1 VSEAHAQPESA
12 APGGGHESRGPS
24 PLTRMLIRLG
34 ALFLIGALLF
44 VFHGI
49 RYYLTPWSQAII
61 NGIVKYTYPHTG
73 QKETTVL
80 LFREEN
86 LQQLKEPYPVSY
98 ERHAMVV
105 DALAS
110 FEPRAIFMDF
120 VFMDKRDGIDKLQ
133 QAICDAQT
141 AGIPVYVAVIRP
153 MEDPNK
159 TTAGEPKAEK
169 AAANEKG
176 SERPRP
182 WLFPCAKQV
191 SAQMAPVYAASG
203 VLTYAHRI
211 AYEKRVPANPDA
223 AGDKSAGDKGVRHK
237 TVSGKGVGAKGTD
250 KDTVVEKEFLTTPAF
265 AMASALGK
273 LEAGERQD
281 MEIIWGNGVP
291 KVNTKWMAECA
302 RSGSWFA
309 HLVSIFADNPLK
321 TSKLR
326 CPYTRTVSVA
336 HLLLSSN
343 DPELAA
349 LVHGKAVFYGAAF
362 DLTGDRV
369 ASPVFDELPG
379 VYLHAMAYD
388 NLVTLGKNYKR
399 AEREFLT
406 PSLAGRQ
413 ISIPLTGVV
422 DALLLLVTV
431 TIVLLVEEP
440 PLPVQKFRKRFTQI
454 SPSRKRLVL
463 GLITA
468 LVVVS
473 VYFDQSL
480 LAALGLLLLMVAI
493 TLLDL
498 VPPAERAPE
507 SLQAFV
513 VRRLLALIVPILAVA
528 AFVTVDR
535 GLGLEAA
542 LLLIAVPGYF
552 LYRVVVGRDMLFAA
566 TAVLLVLASVVLVS
580 PPVNLGP
587 RNVIAYVAFFE
598 LARKLL
604 KHADDVAVQYR
615 ELRDRHREDSEW
627 GWAQPIMPALDNV
640 FAVCRRTVAVTE
652 SKRDSKEEA
661 HARTAV
667 PA

>member
-1 VSEAHAQPESA
+1 
-12 APGGGHESRGPS
+12 
-24 PLTRMLIRLG
+24 MLIRLG
-34 ALFLIGALLF
+34 TLVLIGALLF
-44 VFHGI
+44 VVHGI
-49 RYYLTPWSQAII
+49 RYSLAPWSQAII
-61 NGIVKYTYPHTG
+61 NGIVKYTYEHTG
-73 QKETTVL
+73 QEETTVV

-86 LQQLKEPYPVSY
+86 LQQLNEPYPVQY
-98 ERHAMVV
+98 KRHAMVI

-120 VFMDKRDGIDKLQ
+120 VFIDKREGLDTLQ
-133 QAICDAQT
+133 RAICDAE
-141 AGIPVYVAVIRP
+141 AGGIPVFLAVNRP
-153 MEDPNK
+153 MGDPDP
-159 TTAGEPKAEK
+159 TPEK
-169 AAANEKG
+169 AVANDKG
-176 SERPRP
+176 SEKSRP

-191 SAQMAPVYAASG
+191 SAQMSPVYGASG

-211 AYEKRVPANPDA
+211 VYEKRVPALPGA
-223 AGDKSAGDKGVRHK
+223 VGDKSA
-237 TVSGKGVGAKGTD
+237 
-250 KDTVVEKEFLTTPAF
+250 KDHTVVVKEFRTTPAF

-273 LEAGERQD
+273 LEAGETQD

-291 KVNTKWMAECA
+291 LVNTKWMAECS
-302 RSGSWFA
+302 RSGSWYA
-309 HLVSIFADNPLK
+309 HLVSVFTDNPMK

-326 CPYTRTVSVA
+326 CPYTKSVSVA

-343 DPELAA
+343 DEELAD

-369 ASPVFDELPG
+369 TSPVFDELPG

-388 NLVTLGKNYKR
+388 NLVTFGKNYKR
-399 AEREFLT
+399 ADRELLT
-406 PSLAGRQ
+406 LSLASRQ
-413 ISIPLTGVV
+413 ISIPLTAVV

-454 SPSRKRLVL
+454 SDSRKWLVL

-468 LVVVS
+468 VVVIS
-473 VYFDQSL
+473 VRYEKSL
-480 LAALGLLLLMVAI
+480 LAALGLLLLMTAI
-493 TLLDL
+493 TLFDL
-498 VPPAERAPE
+498 VPPKERPPE

-513 VRRLLALIVPILAVA
+513 TRRLLALVVPLLAVV

-535 GLGLEAA
+535 SLGLEAA

-552 LYRVVVGRDMLFAA
+552 MYRVVVGRDMLFAA
-566 TAVLLVLASVVLVS
+566 TSVLLVLASVVLVS
-580 PPVNLGP
+580 APVNLGP

-604 KHADDVAVQYR
+604 KHADDVAVQYFD
-615 ELRDRHREDSEW
+615 LRDRHPKNSQW
-627 GWAQPIMPALDNV
+627 GWARPIMPALDTV
-640 FAVCRRTVAVTE
+640 FAVCRRTVVDTGRE
-652 SKRDSKEEA
+652 RDNKEEA
-661 HARTAV
+661 HAKHAGA

>member
-1 VSEAHAQPESA
+1 
-12 APGGGHESRGPS
+12 
-24 PLTRMLIRLG
+24 MLIRLG
-34 ALFLIGALLF
+34 ALVLIGALLF

-61 NGIVKYTYPHTG
+61 NGIVKYSYPHTG
-73 QKETTVL
+73 QKETTVV

-98 ERHAMVV
+98 TRHAMVV

-110 FEPRAIFMDF
+110 FEPRAIFIDF
-120 VFMDKRDGIDKLQ
+120 VFMDKRDGTDKLQ

-141 AGIPVYVAVIRP
+141 ARIPVYVAAIRP
-153 MEDPNK
+153 MEDPD
-159 TTAGEPKAEK
+159 
-169 AAANEKG
+169 
-176 SERPRP
+176 
-182 WLFPCAKQV
+182 FPCAKKV

-211 AYEKRVPANPDA
+211 AYEKRVPADPGP
-223 AGDKSAGDKGVRHK
+223 AGDKSASDKRVGHKRVRD
-237 TVSGKGVGAKGTD
+237 KGVGAKDTE
-250 KDTVVEKEFLTTPAF
+250 KDTVVVKEFLTTPAF

-273 LEAGERQD
+273 LEAGETQD

-343 DPELAA
+343 DKELAD
-349 LVHGKAVFYGAAF
+349 LVRGKVVFYGAAF
-362 DLTGDRV
+362 DLAGDRV

-440 PLPVQKFRKRFTQI
+440 PLPVQKFRERFTQI
-454 SPSRKRLVL
+454 SSSRKRLVL

-468 LVVVS
+468 LVVVA
-473 VYFDQSL
+473 VYFDRSL

-498 VPPAERAPE
+498 VPPAERPPE

-513 VRRLLALIVPILAVA
+513 VRRLLALVVPILAVA

-615 ELRDRHREDSEW
+615 ELRNRHPQDSEW
-627 GWAQPIMPALDNV
+627 GWARPIMPALDNV

-652 SKRDSKEEA
+652 SKRNSKKEEA
-661 HARTAV
+661 HASTAV

>member
-1 VSEAHAQPESA
+1 MSEAHAQPESA

-24 PLTRMLIRLG
+24 PLTRILIRLG
-34 ALFLIGALLF
+34 ALVLIGALLF

-73 QKETTVL
+73 QKETTVV

-98 ERHAMVV
+98 KRHAMVV

-110 FEPRAIFMDF
+110 FEPRAIFVDF
-120 VFMDKRDGIDKLQ
+120 VFMDKRDGIDTLQ

-141 AGIPVYVAVIRP
+141 ARIPVYVAVIRP
-153 MEDPNK
+153 MEDPDK
-159 TTAGEPKAEK
+159 ATAAQ
-169 AAANEKG
+169 
-176 SERPRP
+176 P
-182 WLFPCAKQV
+182 WLFPCATQV

-211 AYEKRVPANPDA
+211 AYEKRVPAKPDA
-223 AGDKSAGDKGVRHK
+223 AGDKSAGDKEVRH
-237 TVSGKGVGAKGTD
+237 

-326 CPYTRTVSVA
+326 CPYARTVSVA

-343 DPELAA
+343 DAELADM
-349 LVHGKAVFYGAAF
+349 VRGKAVFYGAAF

-399 AEREFLT
+399 AEREFLM

-440 PLPVQKFRKRFTQI
+440 PLPVQKFRERFTLI

-480 LAALGLLLLMVAI
+480 LAGLGLLLLMVAI

-498 VPPAERAPE
+498 VPPAERPPE

-513 VRRLLALIVPILAVA
+513 VRRLLALVVPILAVA

-615 ELRDRHREDSEW
+615 ELRDRHPQDSEW
-627 GWAQPIMPALDNV
+627 GWARPIMPALDNV

-652 SKRDSKEEA
+652 SKRDSKKEEA